1 MENNSNENKF
11 NKTNINWYPGHMA
24 KTKRLIKEK
33 IKLVDLVFEVIDARI
48 PYSSKLKEIDEYIN
62 NKEKILIMTKI
73 DLADPNETKKW
84 IKYYQSLGYLVIDI
98 NLLSDKTNLI
108 ENELKN
114 KLKLINIKLAAK
126 DIKTSIIRALIVGVP
141 NVGKST
147 LINALANKRAAHVGN
162 KPGITKGLSWI
173 KVNDYLDLLDTPGI
187 LWPKLNSEEEAFH
200 LAITNAIREDILPLD
215 KIVFYLIDFLK
226 KYYLTNLKERYNLSN
241 QDDDTIEILDMIGK
255 KRGALLRGN
264 EIDYDKVY
272 SLILKD
278 FTNGYLGKITLDRYE
293 MIINE

>member
-1 MENNSNENKF
+1 MNE

-48 PYSSKLKEIDEYIN
+48 PFSSKLKEIDEYLN
-62 NKEKILIMTKI
+62 DKEKILIMTKI
-73 DLADPNETKKW
+73 DLADQEETKKW
-84 IKYYQSLGYLVIDI
+84 IKYYQSLGYLVITL
-98 NLLSDKTNLI
+98 NLLTDKTNSI
-108 ENELKN
+108 ESELKN
-114 KLKLINIKLAAK
+114 KLKLINEKLAVK
-126 DIKTSIIRALIVGVP
+126 KLKKSILRALIVGVP

-215 KIVFYLIDFLK
+215 KIVFYFIDFLK
-226 KYYLTNLKERYNLSN
+226 KYYWENIKDRYNLN
-241 QDDDTIEILDMIGK
+241 NIDDDTIEILDIIGR

-278 FTNGYLGKITLDRYE
+278 FTNGYLGNITLDRYE

>member
-1 MENNSNENKF
+1 MNE